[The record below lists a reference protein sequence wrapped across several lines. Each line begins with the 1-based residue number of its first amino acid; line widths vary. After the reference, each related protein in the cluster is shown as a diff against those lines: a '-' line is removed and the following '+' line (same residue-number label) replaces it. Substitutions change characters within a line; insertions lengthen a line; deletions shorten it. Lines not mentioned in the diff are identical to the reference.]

1 MSRRLDDSTKAL
13 IRELPDNV
21 TVANSLEG
29 EFDVIQFFV
38 TKRKKLED
46 ELSRLSNALRSRGL
60 VWVTYPKGNQLDT
73 DINRDSIV
81 AYAKTIGLKAVA
93 QVSVDDIWSAL
104 RFKVV
109 LDNLDSISTHCGSV
123 FAMFQ
128 TNARIGG
135 ECFWTSDALKQPRS
149 THDPR

>member
-1 MSRRLDDSTKAL
+1 MSLPLANKL
-13 IRELPDNV
+13 YIREGYRIAVLNPPVGYSQLLGELPDNV

-38 TKRKKLED
+38 TKRKKLEE
-46 ELSRLSNALRSRGL
+46 ELSGLSNALRSRGL
-60 VWVTYPKGNQLDT
+60 VWVTYPKGNQLDA

-109 LDNLDSISTHCGSV
+109 G
-123 FAMFQ
+123 
-128 TNARIGG
+128 
-135 ECFWTSDALKQPRS
+135 
-149 THDPR
+149 

>member
-1 MSRRLDDSTKAL
+1 MSRPLANKLYMREGYRIAILNPPVGYSQL
-13 IRELPDNV
+13 LGELPDNV
-21 TVANSLEG
+21 AVANSLAG

-38 TKRKKLED
+38 TKRKRLEE
-46 ELSRLSNALRSRGL
+46 ELSGLSNALRSRGL
-60 VWVTYPKGNQLDT
+60 VWVTYPKGNQLDA

-109 LDNLDSISTHCGSV
+109 G
-123 FAMFQ
+123 
-128 TNARIGG
+128 
-135 ECFWTSDALKQPRS
+135 
-149 THDPR
+149 

>member
-1 MSRRLDDSTKAL
+1 MSRPLANKL
-13 IRELPDNV
+13 YIREGYRIAVLNPPVGYSQLLGELPDNV

-38 TKRKKLED
+38 TKRKKLEE
-46 ELSRLSNALRSRGL
+46 ELSVLSNALRSRGL
-60 VWVTYPKGNQLDT
+60 VWVTYLKVNQLDA
-73 DINRDSIV
+73 DITRDSIV

-109 LDNLDSISTHCGSV
+109 G
-123 FAMFQ
+123 
-128 TNARIGG
+128 
-135 ECFWTSDALKQPRS
+135 
-149 THDPR
+149 

>member
-1 MSRRLDDSTKAL
+1 VSRPLANKL
-13 IRELPDNV
+13 YIREGYRIAILNPPVGYNQLLGELPDNV

-38 TKRKKLED
+38 TKRKKLE
-46 ELSRLSNALRSRGL
+46 EKLSGLSDALRSRGL
-60 VWVTYPKGNQLDT
+60 VWVTYPKGNQLDA

-81 AYAKTIGLKAVA
+81 AYAETIGLKAVA

-109 LDNLDSISTHCGSV
+109 G
-123 FAMFQ
+123 
-128 TNARIGG
+128 
-135 ECFWTSDALKQPRS
+135 
-149 THDPR
+149 

>member
-1 MSRRLDDSTKAL
+1 MSRPLANKL
-13 IRELPDNV
+13 YIREGYRIAILNPPVGYSKLLGELPDSV

-38 TKRKKLED
+38 TKRKKLEE
-46 ELSRLSNALRSRGL
+46 ELSGLSNALRSRGL
-60 VWVTYPKGNQLDT
+60 VWVTYPKGNQLDA

-109 LDNLDSISTHCGSV
+109 G
-123 FAMFQ
+123 
-128 TNARIGG
+128 
-135 ECFWTSDALKQPRS
+135 
-149 THDPR
+149 

>member
-1 MSRRLDDSTKAL
+1 MSRPLANKL
-13 IRELPDNV
+13 YIREGYRIAILNPPVGYNQLLGELPDNV

-38 TKRKKLED
+38 TKRKKLE
-46 ELSRLSNALRSRGL
+46 EKLSGLSDALRSRGL
-60 VWVTYPKGNQLDT
+60 VWVTYPKGNQLDA

-81 AYAKTIGLKAVA
+81 AYAETIGLKAVA

-109 LDNLDSISTHCGSV
+109 G
-123 FAMFQ
+123 
-128 TNARIGG
+128 
-135 ECFWTSDALKQPRS
+135 WT
-149 THDPR
+149 T

>member
-1 MSRRLDDSTKAL
+1 MSRPLANKL
-13 IRELPDNV
+13 YIREGYRIAILNPPVGYSQLLGELPENV

-38 TKRKKLED
+38 TKRKKLE
-46 ELSRLSNALRSRGL
+46 EKLSGLSNALRSRGL
-60 VWVTYPKGNQLDT
+60 VWVTYPKGNQSDA

-93 QVSVDDIWSAL
+93 QVSVDDSWSAL

-109 LDNLDSISTHCGSV
+109 G
-123 FAMFQ
+123 
-128 TNARIGG
+128 
-135 ECFWTSDALKQPRS
+135 
-149 THDPR
+149 

>member
-1 MSRRLDDSTKAL
+1 MSRPLANKL
-13 IRELPDNV
+13 YIREGYRVAILNPPVGYSQLLGELPDNV

-46 ELSRLSNALRSRGL
+46 EFSGLSSALRSRGL
-60 VWVTYPKGNQLDT
+60 VWVTYPKGNQLDA

-81 AYAKTIGLKAVA
+81 AYAETIGLKAVA

-104 RFKVV
+104 RCKVV
-109 LDNLDSISTHCGSV
+109 N
-123 FAMFQ
+123 
-128 TNARIGG
+128 
-135 ECFWTSDALKQPRS
+135 
-149 THDPR
+149 

>member
-1 MSRRLDDSTKAL
+1 MSRPLANKL
-13 IRELPDNV
+13 YIREGYRIAILNPPVGYSQLLGELPENV

-38 TKRKKLED
+38 TKRKKLEE
-46 ELSRLSNALRSRGL
+46 ELSGLSNTLRSRGL
-60 VWVTYPKGNQLDT
+60 VWVTYPKGNQLDA

-93 QVSVDDIWSAL
+93 QVSVDDSWSAL

-109 LDNLDSISTHCGSV
+109 G
-123 FAMFQ
+123 
-128 TNARIGG
+128 
-135 ECFWTSDALKQPRS
+135 
-149 THDPR
+149 

>member
-1 MSRRLDDSTKAL
+1 MSRPLANKL
-13 IRELPDNV
+13 YIREGYRIAVLNPPVGYNQLLGELPDNV

-38 TKRKKLED
+38 TKRKKLE
-46 ELSRLSNALRSRGL
+46 EKLSGLSDALRSRGL
-60 VWVTYPKGNQLDT
+60 VWVTYPKGNQLDA

-109 LDNLDSISTHCGSV
+109 G
-123 FAMFQ
+123 
-128 TNARIGG
+128 
-135 ECFWTSDALKQPRS
+135 
-149 THDPR
+149 

>member
-1 MSRRLDDSTKAL
+1 MSRPLANKL
-13 IRELPDNV
+13 YIREGYRIAILNPPVGYSQLLGELPDNV

-38 TKRKKLED
+38 TKRKKLE
-46 ELSRLSNALRSRGL
+46 EKLSGLSDALRSRGL
-60 VWVTYPKGNQLDT
+60 VWVTYHKGNQLDA

-81 AYAKTIGLKAVA
+81 AYAETIGLKAVA

-109 LDNLDSISTHCGSV
+109 G
-123 FAMFQ
+123 
-128 TNARIGG
+128 
-135 ECFWTSDALKQPRS
+135 
-149 THDPR
+149 

>member
-109 LDNLDSISTHCGSV
+109 G
-123 FAMFQ
+123 
-128 TNARIGG
+128 
-135 ECFWTSDALKQPRS
+135 
-149 THDPR
+149 

>member
-1 MSRRLDDSTKAL
+1 MSRPLANKL
-13 IRELPDNV
+13 YIREGYSIAILNPPVGYSQLLGELPDNV
-21 TVANSLEG
+21 TVANSVEG

-38 TKRKKLED
+38 TKHKKLEE
-46 ELSRLSNALRSRGL
+46 ELSELSNALRSRGL
-60 VWVTYPKGNQLDT
+60 VWVTYPKGNQLDA

-109 LDNLDSISTHCGSV
+109 G
-123 FAMFQ
+123 
-128 TNARIGG
+128 
-135 ECFWTSDALKQPRS
+135 
-149 THDPR
+149 

>member
-1 MSRRLDDSTKAL
+1 MSRPLANKL
-13 IRELPDNV
+13 YIREGYRIAVLNPPVGYSQLLGELPDNV

-38 TKRKKLED
+38 TKRKKLE
-46 ELSRLSNALRSRGL
+46 EKLSGLSDALRSRGL
-60 VWVTYPKGNQLDT
+60 VWVTYPKGNQLDA

-93 QVSVDDIWSAL
+93 QVSVDDSWSAL

-109 LDNLDSISTHCGSV
+109 G
-123 FAMFQ
+123 
-128 TNARIGG
+128 
-135 ECFWTSDALKQPRS
+135 
-149 THDPR
+149 